1 MALTTTILGDAV
13 QLTGNPVW
21 VKVSG
26 GSIPAGAVDY
36 KYLLKL
42 ISSDDVIDGAPFTD
56 AIPPDGSMEAYF
68 NLSGYVDIPVKALF
82 DYPVS
87 SAIVSYPTQAF
98 NVQVQVGETY
108 VDSNGDEQTN
118 WGSTSSVF
126 QMLKGGLNPR
136 QLAMFDT
143 AGTSFYDTYISGGK
157 FLTARPWGNFV
168 HPTQPVKLWFMPTAG
183 ASASFKVKAVY
194 TDATE
199 DTYTKAFTL
208 STDNLYEFNCN
219 PADLGIDMETAESK
233 INFFDVWIEVGGSK
247 ISDTRRFTVD
257 WKYCERPFFL
267 LFANSLGGVDDLYL
281 GGRAIEGIK
290 VNGQVVYKP
299 QERGATVFEPT
310 LIVPNRTGQNAW
322 KINSGWKTGTE
333 MLFVRDAMVSR
344 QVWLLYPNSG
354 VTSYTVVPVNIEN
367 AQIDLVDR
375 MEDIYNIDFDLAEAH
390 ESQFTFD
397 NRLY

>member
-199 DTYTKAFTL
+199 DTYTEAFTL

-367 AQIDLVDR
+367 AQVDLVDR

>member
-354 VTSYTVVPVNIEN
+354 ITSYTVVPVNIEN
-367 AQIDLVDR
+367 AQVDLVDR